1 MSFFGTTPTRDA
13 VSLWERIV
21 CTTSSWGAALTAAF
35 VLKSIVDYR
44 QYSSTLN
51 AAPFYVWV
59 LVNALY
65 LLIPAIIVLVIGI
78 IVKKKQ

>member
-1 MSFFGTTPTRDA
+1 MKKYIPGICYA
-13 VSLWERIV
+13 V
-21 CTTSSWGAALTAAF
+21 GAALTAAF

-51 AAPFYVWV
+51 SAPFDVWV